1 MLMLLVGV
9 KLDGLPLPGESSYAR
24 SGRHAMLQKNLCRI
38 HLVAI
43 AVPILLLLLP
53 RFA

>member
-1 MLMLLVGV
+1 MLLIEV
-9 KLDGLPLPGESSYAR
+9 KLDGLGSPVESSYAR
-24 SGRHAMLQKNLCRI
+24 SGRHAMLQKSLCRI

-43 AVPILLLLLP
+43 VPILLLLS